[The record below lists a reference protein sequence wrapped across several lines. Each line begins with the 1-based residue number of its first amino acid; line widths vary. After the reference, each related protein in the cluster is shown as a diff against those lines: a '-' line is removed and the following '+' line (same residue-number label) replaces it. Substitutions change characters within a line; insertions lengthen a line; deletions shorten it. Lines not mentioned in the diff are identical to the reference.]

1 MPILRRR
8 AGNLYNPDMK
18 WIVRILIIFILIV
31 GLAILLGLALPA
43 HSEHTRSVT
52 LKQTPD
58 AIFTALS
65 DVQSMPKWNRN
76 MEKIEMLPPIDG
88 KEATKQSFKGGM
100 TMTIVTAESLPPT
113 HLVREMRDADGPFV
127 GSWTYEITPADAGS
141 NVVLKEK
148 SEIKNPFF
156 RVMVFVFGPTK
167 YMDEHLVDLGK
178 NFGESVAVR

>member
-1 MPILRRR
+1 
-8 AGNLYNPDMK
+8 MK

-31 GLAILLGLALPA
+31 LLAVVIGFALPA
-43 HSEHTRSVT
+43 RSEHTRGIT

-88 KEATKQSFKGGM
+88 KQATKQTFKGGM
-100 TMTIVTAESLPPT
+100 TMTIVTAESLAPT
-113 HLVREMRDADGPFV
+113 HLVREMRDAGGPFV
-127 GSWTYEITPADAGS
+127 GSWTYEITPADTGS
-141 NVVLKEK
+141 KVVLKEK

-156 RVMVFVFGPTK
+156 RLMVFIFGPTK
-167 YMDEHLVDLGK
+167 YIDEHLVDLAK
-178 NFGESVAVR
+178 KFGENVAVR

>member
-1 MPILRRR
+1 
-8 AGNLYNPDMK
+8 MK
-18 WIVRILIIFILIV
+18 WIVRILSIFILIV
-31 GLAILLGLALPA
+31 VLAIVIGLALPA
-43 HSEHTRSVT
+43 HTEHTRSVT

-58 AIFTALS
+58 AVFTVLS

-76 MEKIEMLPPIDG
+76 MEKIEMLPPIEG

-100 TMTIVTAESLPPT
+100 TMTIVTAESLAPT
-113 HLVREMRDADGPFV
+113 HLVREMRDAGGPFV
-127 GSWTYEITPADAGS
+127 GSWTYEITPADSGS
-141 NVVLKEK
+141 NVVLREK

-167 YMDEHLVDLGK
+167 YMDEHLVDLAK